1 MAPEQAQFVQDGR
14 LCRRLIPASGIR
26 IHVMQIQLLQGTRSP
41 ILECIGLIVDLND
54 ALTIVAASY
63 ELNTNRVL
71 LRDRQLPE
79 EFFELQNRFA
89 GEFIQKLVNYRIAVA
104 CVFDVGRSFS
114 ERFGEYIGE
123 AKRGRQFRSFA
134 DESEA
139 VDWLE
144 EQ

>member
-1 MAPEQAQFVQDGR
+1 MR
-14 LCRRLIPASGIR
+14 N
-26 IHVMQIQLLQGTRSP
+26 MQTQLLQGTRSP
-41 ILECIGLIVDLND
+41 ILECIDSVGSLND

-63 ELNTNRVL
+63 ELGTNRVL
-71 LRDRQLPE
+71 LRDRQLPK
-79 EFFELQNRFA
+79 EFFALETRFA

-104 CVFDVGRSFS
+104 CVFDTGRSFS

-123 AKRGRQFRSFA
+123 AKRGRQFRSFD
-134 DESEA
+134 DESGA